1 MNSRGSY
8 AEESVSV
15 SSETL
20 DVCVPKSLE
29 MAGLAG
35 VTVCT
40 LLPTPGV
47 DDGQVESVQ
56 GVSGNGEDNSELS
69 RAAVV
74 SRTLRA

>member
-1 MNSRGSY
+1 MNGRGSY
-8 AEESVSV
+8 VEESVSV

-29 MAGLAG
+29 TAGLAG
-35 VTVCT
+35 VTVCA
-40 LLPTPGV
+40 LSPTPGV

-56 GVSGNGEDNSELS
+56 GVSGDGEDNSELS